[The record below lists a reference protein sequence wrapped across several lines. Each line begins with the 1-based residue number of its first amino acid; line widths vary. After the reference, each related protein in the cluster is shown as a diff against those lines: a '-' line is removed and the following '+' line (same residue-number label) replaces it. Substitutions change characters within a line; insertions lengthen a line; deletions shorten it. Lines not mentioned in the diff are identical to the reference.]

1 MLKVRNLVIC
11 VWMCSLCVALEST
24 NNQKLMLEYEKYQ
37 ELQGKSQRMQEDYE
51 RQLSEMEEKRE
62 QALQALTEYYEA
74 KIQELTSKL
83 EQVSSS
89 FPVICL
95 TNNNS

>member
-1 MLKVRNLVIC
+1 
-11 VWMCSLCVALEST
+11 
-24 NNQKLMLEYEKYQ
+24 MLEYEKYQ

-83 EQVSSS
+83 EQVISSI
-89 FPVICL
+89 PVICP
-95 TNNNS
+95 TNYSQTLHLCIMCSL